1 MTDILT
7 ATQNAFYAALN
18 VTGVTSLGTLVQHVP
33 EDSNPPLIIVGDI
46 SLEPLGGKDG
56 GLDRAKVEIVTISRA
71 PKRAILFAMQAAV
84 RAALDGMP
92 ISATGA
98 TFSPPVQTASDGQL
112 IEDGLT
118 YIGTQ
123 QFETFVQ

>member
-1 MTDILT
+1 MADILT

-18 VTGVTSLGTLVQHVP
+18 VVGVTALGTLVQHVP
-33 EDSNPPLIIVGDI
+33 EDSLPPLIIVGDI
-46 SLEPLGGKDG
+46 SLEPIGGKDG

-71 PKRAILFAMQAAV
+71 PKRAVLFAMQAAV
-84 RAALDGMP
+84 RVALDGMP
-92 ISATGA
+92 LTATGA
-98 TFSPPVQTASDGQL
+98 IFSPAIMTASDGQL

-118 YIGTQ
+118 YVGTQ